1 MHGRFRLPP
10 APALLAFAPAGITRS
25 RRSEPQDGPLVVVS
39 LFGAENLP
47 FTLALGAML
56 LLAVLQIV
64 GVGDMFDAD
73 AEFDGG
79 ADPAA
84 AAGLGGAITTL
95 LGLGKVPFFVWLIA
109 FLFLF
114 AGIGF
119 GIQELADS
127 LLGAPFDP
135 LLAAA
140 LSLGAALPVTALLVR
155 PLGAI
160 MPQDESTAVG
170 LDSLLGRRAIIST
183 GRAARGSPARAK
195 VRDVHG
201 HAHHVMVEPHEDAS
215 EMLEGDEV
223 LLVRREG
230 QTFYGTAMAER
241 RLSPHGAA

>member
-1 MHGRFRLPP
+1 ML
-10 APALLAFAPAGITRS
+10 AP
-25 RRSEPQDGPLVVVS
+25 
-39 LFGAENLP
+39 ENLP

-56 LLAVLQIV
+56 VLAVLQIV
-64 GVGDMFDAD
+64 GAGDLFDAD
-73 AEFDGG
+73 ADFDTDV
-79 ADPAA
+79 DPGA

-95 LGLGKVPFFVWLIA
+95 LGLGRVPFFVWLLT

-119 GIQELADS
+119 GLQELADG

-140 LSLGAALPVTALLVR
+140 LSLVATLPVTAAMVR

-160 MPQDESTAVG
+160 MPRDETTAVG
-170 LDSLLGRRAIIST
+170 LDSLLGRRATIEHA
-183 GRAARGSPARAK
+183 RAARGYPARAR

-201 HAHHVMVEPHEDAS
+201 HVHHVMVEPHEDAS

-230 QTFYGTAMAER
+230 QTFYGTATSER
-241 RLSPHGAA
+241 RLSPTA

>member
-1 MHGRFRLPP
+1 MTVL
-10 APALLAFAPAGITRS
+10 AP
-25 RRSEPQDGPLVVVS
+25 
-39 LFGAENLP
+39 ENLP

-56 LLAVLQIV
+56 VLAVLQIV
-64 GVGDMFDAD
+64 GVGDLFDAD
-73 AEFDGG
+73 ADLGSDV
-79 ADPAA
+79 DPSA

-95 LGLGKVPFFVWLIA
+95 LGLGKVPLFVWLIT

-119 GIQELADS
+119 GIQELAAS

-135 LLAAA
+135 LLAAVLA
-140 LSLGAALPVTALLVR
+140 LGATLPVTATLVR

-160 MPQDESTAVG
+160 MPQDETTAVG
-170 LDSLLGRRAIIST
+170 LDSLLGRRALIEI

-201 HAHHVMVEPHEDAS
+201 HVHHVMVEPHEDVS

-230 QTFYGTAMAER
+230 QTFYGAATSER
-241 RLSPHGAA
+241 RLSPTA

>member
-1 MHGRFRLPP
+1 MVVTVL
-10 APALLAFAPAGITRS
+10 AP
-25 RRSEPQDGPLVVVS
+25 
-39 LFGAENLP
+39 ENLP

-56 LLAVLQIV
+56 VLAVLQIV
-64 GVGDMFDAD
+64 GVGDLFDAD
-73 AEFDGG
+73 ADFDTDV
-79 ADPAA
+79 DPGA
-84 AAGLGGAITTL
+84 AAGIGGAITTL

-119 GIQELADS
+119 GMQELAGS

-140 LSLGAALPVTALLVR
+140 LSLVATLPVTATLVR

-160 MPQDESTAVG
+160 MPQDETTAVG
-170 LDSLLGRRAIIST
+170 LDSLLGRRAVIEI
-183 GRAARGSPARAK
+183 GRSVRGNPARAM
-195 VRDVHG
+195 VRDIHG

-215 EMLEGDEV
+215 EMREGDEV

-230 QTFYGTAMAER
+230 QTFYGAATSER
-241 RLSPHGAA
+241 RLSPTA

>member
-1 MHGRFRLPP
+1 ML
-10 APALLAFAPAGITRS
+10 AP
-25 RRSEPQDGPLVVVS
+25 
-39 LFGAENLP
+39 ENLP
-47 FTLALGAML
+47 FTLALSAML
-56 LLAVLQIV
+56 VLALLQIV
-64 GVGDMFDAD
+64 GVGDLFGSDAD
-73 AEFDGG
+73 FDTDV
-79 ADPAA
+79 DPGA
-84 AAGLGGAITTL
+84 AAGIGGAIATL

-140 LSLGAALPVTALLVR
+140 LALGATLPVTAVLVR

-160 MPQDESTAVG
+160 MPKDETTAVG
-170 LDSLLGRRAIIST
+170 LDSLLGRRAVIENA
-183 GRAARGSPARAK
+183 RAARGYPARAR
-195 VRDVHG
+195 VRDLHG
-201 HAHHVMVEPHEDAS
+201 QTHHVMVEPHENDS

-230 QTFYGTAMAER
+230 QTFYATTTSER
-241 RLSPHGAA
+241 RLAPTG

>member
-1 MHGRFRLPP
+1 MTVFDP
-10 APALLAFAPAGITRS
+10 A
-25 RRSEPQDGPLVVVS
+25 
-39 LFGAENLP
+39 NLP

-56 LLAVLQIV
+56 VLAVLQIV
-64 GVGDMFDAD
+64 GVGDLFDAD
-73 AEFDGG
+73 ADFDTDV
-79 ADPAA
+79 DPSA
-84 AAGLGGAITTL
+84 AAGIGGAITTL
-95 LGLGKVPFFVWLIA
+95 LGLGKVPFFVWLIS

-119 GIQELADS
+119 GIQALADS

-140 LSLGAALPVTALLVR
+140 LSLVATLPVTATLVR

-160 MPQDESTAVG
+160 MPKDETTAVG
-170 LDSLLGRRAIIST
+170 LDSLLGRRAVIENA
-183 GRAARGSPARAK
+183 RAARGYPARAK

-201 HAHHVMVEPHEDAS
+201 HVHHVMVEPHEDAS

-230 QTFYGTAMAER
+230 QTFYGTATSER
-241 RLSPHGAA
+241 RLSPTA

>member
-1 MHGRFRLPP
+1 ML
-10 APALLAFAPAGITRS
+10 AP
-25 RRSEPQDGPLVVVS
+25 
-39 LFGAENLP
+39 ENLP

-56 LLAVLQIV
+56 VLAVLQIV
-64 GVGDMFDAD
+64 GVGDLFDAD
-73 AEFDGG
+73 ADFDTDV
-79 ADPAA
+79 DPGA
-84 AAGLGGAITTL
+84 AAGVGGALTTL
-95 LGLGKVPFFVWLIA
+95 LGLGKVPFFVWLIM

-119 GIQELADS
+119 GMQELADS

-140 LSLGAALPVTALLVR
+140 LALGVTVPVTATLVR

-160 MPQDESTAVG
+160 MPKDETTAVEV
-170 LDSLLGRRAIIST
+170 DSLLGRRATIEI
-183 GRAARGSPARAK
+183 GRAARGNPARAK

-201 HAHHVMVEPHEDAS
+201 HVHHVMVEPHEDAS

-230 QTFYGTAMAER
+230 LIFYGTATSER
-241 RLSPHGAA
+241 RLSPTV